1 MNFFKEKYRLSRSL
15 LLGVLLSCSV
25 IFIWLQNYQ
34 KTEESRAL
42 IIKETGQLLTQQF
55 QNRVLE
61 SVKTL
66 ENLKSRIEITN
77 GEYFDHWEYDAS
89 LIIEQNPSFLLIEWI
104 DSNMVIQR
112 VEPMKGSEEAIGMD
126 ISQLNYRRADW
137 EKARDD
143 SITNF
148 THWLELVQGPEAF
161 LVDAPIY
168 FNDAFQG
175 TITAAMD
182 FTEQFNTM
190 MLGLN
195 QYHVKVTDENKS
207 VFYEHGDS
215 TKAGFDEEFTS
226 TIELGKA
233 PLNSGNWTFS
243 LIPNHLFESE
253 HNRWGLYLDLALGLM
268 LSVLVSVLFFFMQ
281 TSYMAQRSTRRAN
294 ETIRALIESS
304 PMAIYAIDTKGVVKD
319 FWNKAAEEM
328 LGWKREEVMGKF
340 MPHVSEEQKK
350 EFQALMKTSFK
361 EGGLKN
367 KEIDRFRKDGTISHF
382 RLNVGHIVSDAGQD
396 RLMLAI
402 LEDITKEVEYKNR
415 LEDSVHEK
423 EVLLS
428 EVHHRVKNN
437 LAIIIGLIEL
447 QKQSLNS
454 KELDTILR
462 ETQNRIYSIAGVHEL
477 LYNTASFT
485 EVTFDEYA
493 LNLIERI
500 RKLFG
505 SKEKDIVIEHQ
516 FETKS
521 ININQ
526 AVPLGLLLNELITN
540 SFKHAFEEQEK
551 GKISIHLS
559 EDENIIK
566 AVYEDNGRGVDESA
580 FNTSK
585 TLGVTL
591 IKTLISQLEAEYE
604 LESENGFKFSFTFKR
619 KERGAHSSI

>member
-1 MNFFKEKYRLSRSL
+1 MPISL
-15 LLGVLLSCSV
+15 LLWLFLSCTV

-42 IIKETGQLLTQQF
+42 IINETGQLLTHQF
-55 QNRVLE
+55 QDRVLE
-61 SVKTL
+61 SVNTL

-77 GEYFDHWEYDAS
+77 GDYFDYWEYDAS
-89 LIIEQNPSFLLIEWI
+89 LIIEQNPSFLLVEWI
-104 DSNMVIQR
+104 DSNMVIRR
-112 VEPMKGSEEAIGMD
+112 VEPIEGSEEAIGMD
-126 ISQLNYRRADW
+126 ISQLDYRRADW

-161 LVDAPIY
+161 LVDVPIY

-190 MLGLN
+190 LLGLD
-195 QYHVKVTDENKS
+195 QYHVKVADENNT
-207 VFYEHGDS
+207 VFYEHSDN
-215 TKAGFDEEFTS
+215 TRAGFDEKFTA
-226 TIELGKA
+226 TVELEKA
-233 PLNSGNWTFS
+233 NLASGNWTFS
-243 LIPNHLFESE
+243 LKPNHLFESE
-253 HNRWGLYLDLALGLM
+253 HTSWGLYLNLALGLL
-268 LSVLVSVLFFFMQ
+268 LSVVVSVLFFFMQ
-281 TSYMAQRSTRRAN
+281 TSFAAQKSTRKAN
-294 ETIRALIESS
+294 ETLRALIDSS
-304 PMAIYAIDTKGVVKD
+304 PMAIYAINTKGVVKD
-319 FWNKAAEEM
+319 FWNKAAEDL

-350 EFQALMKTSFK
+350 EFEALMKTSFK

-367 KEIDRFRKDGTISHF
+367 KEIDRFRKDGTILHF

-447 QKQSLNS
+447 QKQSLSN

-477 LYNTASFT
+477 LYNTKSFT

-516 FETKS
+516 FDTKS

-540 SFKHAFEEQEK
+540 SFKHAFEEQKK
-551 GKISIHLS
+551 GKITIHLS
-559 EDENIIK
+559 EEDNVIK
-566 AVYEDNGRGVDESA
+566 AVYEDNGKGVDESA
-580 FNTSK
+580 FNASK

-591 IKTLISQLEAEYE
+591 IKTLISQLEAEYK
-604 LESENGFKFSFTFKR
+604 LESENGFKFSFMFKR
-619 KERGAHSSI
+619 KERGAHSNI